1 MKGSFN
7 KTTREIRQKLRE
19 ILLVPALHW
28 VKSMSIRYRRGE
40 IPVLV
45 FQVGKVGSST
55 VYYSLKAAGI
65 ACEHVHRIAPGGIA
79 RVADERR
86 RKGLPIKDER
96 VGLAL
101 NDRIRR
107 SDGKVRIVTMVREP
121 VSRNISAFFQNLADY
136 YGETPLEAISVDD
149 AIRRFMEE
157 YPHHV
162 ILNWFDVEF
171 EPVTGISIFD
181 HPFPTGTQSMI
192 VSEGRF
198 EILVLRV
205 EAPDDV
211 KKEALERFLHLDN
224 LELVR
229 ANVGGIKDYA
239 RLYENFRR
247 HISLPAEY
255 LDRMLDSK
263 YARHF
268 YTPEE
273 ITKIRAL
280 WLQAAADVSDAE
292 DLAGESGNEPS

>member
-1 MKGSFN
+1 MKGSIN
-7 KTTREIRQKLRE
+7 RTTRRIRRKLSKF
-19 ILLVPALHW
+19 LLVPARHW
-28 VKSMSIRYRRGE
+28 VKSMSIRYGRGE

-65 ACEHVHRIAPGGIA
+65 ACEHVHRIAPEGIA

-86 RKGLPIKDER
+86 RKGLPVKDER

-121 VSRNISAFFQNLADY
+121 VSRNISAFFQNLTDY
-136 YGETPLEAISVDD
+136 YGERPLEAISVDE

-162 ILNWFDVEF
+162 ILNWFDSEF
-171 EPVTGISIFD
+171 EPVTGISLFD
-181 HPFPTGTQSMI
+181 HPFPAGTQWMI
-192 VSEGRF
+192 VNEGRF

-211 KKEALERFLHLDN
+211 KKEALERFLRLDS

-239 RLYENFRR
+239 RLYEDFRR

-268 YTPEE
+268 YGPEE
-273 ITKIRAL
+273 IAKIRAS
-280 WLQAAADVSDAE
+280 WLEAAADVSDAE